1 MLSAENY
8 WTICVGYINKISEI
22 RAGDSSL
29 HLCMLSVQNQGK
41 ENTIIVQLYSVHGK
55 KFL

>member
-8 WTICVGYINKISEI
+8 WTICVGYINMISEI

-29 HLCMLSVQNQGK
+29 HLFMLSVQNKGK
-41 ENTIIVQLYSVHGK
+41 ENTIIVHLYSAHGK